1 MRTKPLCKKDTNES
15 SLTLEIWDDEVD
27 SKDKE
32 VSVSTENESSLNES
46 VQCDDFLFTIDK
58 QPNVK
63 NDLDIPTYGQVT
75 FSLFFF
81 IFISFFFS
89 FIILYIYIIVNVLL
103 QSEEILHHSLIY
115 LSL

>member
-32 VSVSTENESSLNES
+32 VSVSTESSMNNS
-46 VQCDDFLFTIDK
+46 TQCDNFLFTIDK
-58 QPNVK
+58 QPNIK

-75 FSLFFF
+75 LFFLYT
-81 IFISFFFS
+81 FISF
-89 FIILYIYIIVNVLL
+89 YY
-103 QSEEILHHSLIY
+103 
-115 LSL
+115 